1 MPSKRGD
8 AGERKKMSEEAKQKK
23 KVYIETSFVSYLTGR
38 ATMREPVASW
48 QAASRQWWEAVR
60 PSCDLF
66 VSEHVLNE
74 IQKGAPDDVARR
86 AEAIR
91 GIPVLGGGVP
101 AVTAIAERLIAAHA
115 LPAQEV
121 ADAYHIATAAY
132 YGMDVLLTWN
142 CRHMANEFTLP
153 KTYGVLKDAG
163 VDSPV
168 IITPKRYMEDAD
180 HDY

>member
-1 MPSKRGD
+1 
-8 AGERKKMSEEAKQKK
+8 MSEKK
-23 KVYIETSFVSYLTGR
+23 RQKVYLETSFVSYLTGR
-38 ATMREPVASW
+38 ATTREPIASW

-74 IQKGAPDDVARR
+74 IRKGSQNDVAKRD
-86 AEAIR
+86 EAIC
-91 GIPVLGGGVP
+91 GIPALNGSIP
-101 AVTAIAERLIAAHA
+101 EIAMIAERLIAAHA

-153 KTYGVLKDAG
+153 KTYGVLKEAG
-163 VDSPV
+163 LDSPV
-168 IITPKRYMEDAD
+168 IITPRRYMEDIA
-180 HDY
+180 HDE

>member
-1 MPSKRGD
+1 MLSSSK
-8 AGERKKMSEEAKQKK
+8 KTL
-23 KVYIETSFVSYLTGR
+23 VYLETSFVSYLTGR
-38 ATMREPVASW
+38 ATTREPVASW

-74 IQKGAPDDVARR
+74 IQEGSARDVAKRT
-86 AEAIR
+86 EAIL
-91 GIPVLGGGVP
+91 GIPVLNGSIPEITV
-101 AVTAIAERLIAAHA
+101 IAERLMVAHA
-115 LPAQEV
+115 IPRDEV

-153 KTYGVLKDAG
+153 RTYGVLKESG
-163 VDSPV
+163 FNSPV
-168 IITPKRYMEDAD
+168 IITPKRYMEDAN
-180 HDY
+180 HDN

>member
-1 MPSKRGD
+1 MPQGNGKNCEMAEESKQR
-8 AGERKKMSEEAKQKK
+8 K
-23 KVYIETSFVSYLTGR
+23 KVYVETSFVSYLIGR
-38 ATMREPVASW
+38 ATTREPVASW

-60 PSCDLF
+60 PSCNLF

-74 IQKGAPDDVARR
+74 ICNGAPDAVARR
-86 AEAIR
+86 TEAIR

-101 AVTAIAERLIAAHA
+101 EVAAIAERLISAHA

-153 KTYGVLKDAG
+153 KTYGVLKEAG
-163 VDSPV
+163 LDSPV
-168 IITPKRYMEDAD
+168 IITPKRYMEDVS
-180 HDY
+180 HDE

>member
-1 MPSKRGD
+1 MSN
-8 AGERKKMSEEAKQKK
+8 EKKL

-38 ATMREPVASW
+38 ATTREPIASW
-48 QAASRQWWEAVR
+48 QATSRQWWEAVR

-74 IQKGAPDDVARR
+74 IQEGAPNDVAKR
-86 AEAIR
+86 ADAIR
-91 GIPVLGGGVP
+91 DIPVLNGSIP
-101 AVTAIAERLIAAHA
+101 EITTIAERLMIAHA
-115 LPAQEV
+115 IPPQEV

-153 KTYGVLKDAG
+153 KTYGTLKETG
-163 VDSPV
+163 YNSPV
-168 IITPKRYMEDAD
+168 IITPKRYMEDIC
-180 HDY
+180 HDK

>member
-1 MPSKRGD
+1 VPLKRGD
-8 AGERKKMSEEAKQKK
+8 AEKKAKMSETKQKK
-23 KVYIETSFVSYLTGR
+23 KVYVETSFISYLIGR
-38 ATMREPVASW
+38 ATMREPIASL

-74 IQKGAPDDVARR
+74 IQKGAPEDVARR
-86 AEAIR
+86 VEAIR

-101 AVTAIAERLIAAHA
+101 AVNAIAERLIAAHA

-153 KTYGVLKDAG
+153 KTYGVLKEAG
-163 VDSPV
+163 ADSPV
-168 IITPKRYMEDAD
+168 IITPKRYMEDVD
-180 HDY
+180 NDY

>member
-1 MPSKRGD
+1 
-8 AGERKKMSEEAKQKK
+8 MSEEKK
-23 KVYIETSFVSYLTGR
+23 LKVYLETSFVSYLTGR
-38 ATMREPVASW
+38 ATTREPVALW

-66 VSEHVLNE
+66 ISEHVLNE
-74 IQKGAPDDVARR
+74 IQKGAPDDVVKRT
-86 AEAIR
+86 EIIR
-91 GIPVLGGGVP
+91 NLPVLGGSVP
-101 AVTAIAERLIAAHA
+101 EVSAIAERLIAAHA

-153 KTYGVLKDAG
+153 KTYGVLKEAG
-163 VDSPV
+163 LDSPV
-168 IITPKRYMEDAD
+168 IITPKRYMEDAN
-180 HDY
+180 HDE